1 MQPNEINEQREKIL
15 TEEFNKLR
23 HYVEGQSR
31 DNSESYSLL
40 TIKIAEYSRK
50 IAIIEG
56 EITQVAYDI
65 DEVKEALKSLNKC
78 IYWAYAAICVLAV
91 FSVAILMTMW
101 L

>member
-1 MQPNEINEQREKIL
+1 MQPNEINEHREKIL

-23 HYVEGQSR
+23 NSVEGQLR

-65 DEVKEALKSLNKC
+65 DEAKEDLKSLNKY
-78 IYWAYAAICVLAV
+78 IYWAYTAIGLLAV
-91 FSVAILMTMW
+91 FSVAILMTM
-101 L
+101 